1 MKASG
6 QDRRRVPR
14 ATAAIGERVHK
25 TFHKTVYVSACIALA
40 ACGSLPTGS
49 KTGAS
54 SAGPAAADATPAVST
69 ALPTAVQVVAVSS
82 DGIAG
87 FFPFESL
94 TTTST
99 RADMQRNESAVKG
112 TGTVSRFLMPNTAT
126 AAITRLDRKLVY
138 GLNIPRGEYTEC
150 PLTGCPVPAAE
161 PRRDPEQPREP
172 QPAREPGCTM
182 KVATNSFDVK
192 PTGQRKAINGFD
204 TERYSVDWTVAL
216 EDPKKR
222 RSTLKLAMDF
232 WTTAVTPPMREAMA
246 IEANY
251 VRSAV
256 SAAQQQAGAAGA
268 AALPP
273 QLVETMSRYF
283 AQSMSAAERNT
294 LFNVAR
300 QMERVKGQPITSE
313 FKLFFRG
320 DACGGMAQDGGAGGA
335 SGSGGVAG
343 LLGGLL
349 GSRPAGDAGAERPLL
364 SFTHEVKSWRVEP
377 VRDSAFAPPPQFKRS
392 NPR

>member
-6 QDRRRVPR
+6 QVRRRVPR
-14 ATAAIGERVHK
+14 AAAAIGERVHK
-25 TFHKTVYVSACIALA
+25 TVHKTFHKTVHISACIALA

-49 KTGAS
+49 QTGAS
-54 SAGPAAADATPAVST
+54 SAGASAPDASP

-150 PLTGCPVPAAE
+150 PLTGCPVPATE

-232 WTTAVTPPMREAMA
+232 WTSAVTPPMREAMA

-256 SAAQQQAGAAGA
+256 SVAQQQAGAAGS

-320 DACGGMAQDGGAGGA
+320 DACGGMAQDGAAGGA
-335 SGSGGVAG
+335 PGSGGVAG
-343 LLGGLL
+343 MLGGLL
-349 GSRPAGDAGAERPLL
+349 GGRPAGEGGAERPLL

-377 VRDSAFAPPPQFKRS
+377 VRDSAFAPPSQFKRS